1 MDQSKLSIQN
11 DDVQHLNHASGDCT
25 APPPENASL
34 GCTAQPPEMNLCRRR
49 SVPHRESEKLENSME
64 NQNIIDENS
73 MNLDSIKGVNEEKSK
88 LSMIKNKKGEEISNV
103 EEIESNYNENEDLNT
118 RGLFSSV
125 NMLIKSITYKIS
137 FMISIVTYPV
147 WLIYWSY
154 IFFTDP
160 FGIVRRVKSYVV
172 GKVVRVCWEWL
183 KEQGYVWKLGVK
195 CGWGVLWAGYVS
207 IVLVGLLFVAFM
219 MGGVVVRGVVEE
231 PLRIKETLNF
241 DYTEKSPVAYVP
253 LLVMGEYKENV
264 DEVGSIGGGRVMPPN
279 RKLQA
284 TVSLKLPESDY
295 NRNLGNFQARV
306 DLLSADGTTIASSRE
321 VCILQFK
328 SDIIRVVLTFLNIA
342 PLITGYTSESQN
354 LDIKFRGFTDGI
366 RPTASLRVIIEQ
378 RAEFQ
383 PGGGIPE
390 IYAASLALES
400 ELPLLKRVMWY
411 WKKTLYVWISLTLFI
426 VELVFALLCCRPL
439 LIPRMKLRENSASR
453 NGPDVSPPVKGIY
466 HIVPPPLSLLTSLD
480 KI

>member
-1 MDQSKLSIQN
+1 
-11 DDVQHLNHASGDCT
+11 
-25 APPPENASL
+25 
-34 GCTAQPPEMNLCRRR
+34 
-49 SVPHRESEKLENSME
+49 
-64 NQNIIDENS
+64 
-73 MNLDSIKGVNEEKSK
+73 MNLDSIKGVNGEKSK

-103 EEIESNYNENEDLNT
+103 DEIESNFIENEDLNT
-118 RGLFSSV
+118 RGLLSSV
-125 NMLIKSITYKIS
+125 NMMIKSITYKIS
-137 FMISIVTYPV
+137 FVISIVTYPV

-154 IFFTDP
+154 MFFTDP

-172 GKVVRVCWEWL
+172 GRVVRVCWEWL

-195 CGWGVLWAGYVS
+195 CGWGVLWAGYV
-207 IVLVGLLFVAFM
+207 FHCF
-219 MGGVVVRGVVEE
+219 GGVVVCGIYDGWE
-231 PLRIKETLNF
+231 
-241 DYTEKSPVAYVP
+241 
-253 LLVMGEYKENV
+253 ENV
-264 DEVGSIGGGRVMPPN
+264 DEVGSIGGGRVMPPIH
-279 RKLQA
+279 KLQA

-306 DLLSADGTTIASSRE
+306 DLLSADGTTLASSRE

-328 SDIIRVVLTFLNIA
+328 SDIIRV
-342 PLITGYTSESQN
+342 
-354 LDIKFRGFTDGI
+354 GFTDGI

>member
-11 DDVQHLNHASGDCT
+11 DDVQHLNHASDDCT
-25 APPPENASL
+25 SQRPENL
-34 GCTAQPPEMNLCRRR
+34 RRRR

-73 MNLDSIKGVNEEKSK
+73 MNLDSIKGVTEEKSK
-88 LSMIKNKKGEEISNV
+88 FSMIKNKKGEEISNV
-103 EEIESNYNENEDLNT
+103 EEIESNYRENEDLNT
-118 RGLFSSV
+118 RGSV
-125 NMLIKSITYKIS
+125 EVSEN
-137 FMISIVTYPV
+137 V
-147 WLIYWSY
+147 
-154 IFFTDP
+154 
-160 FGIVRRVKSYVV
+160 
-172 GKVVRVCWEWL
+172 
-183 KEQGYVWKLGVK
+183 
-195 CGWGVLWAGYVS
+195 GVLWAGYVS

-342 PLITGYTSESQN
+342 PLITGYTSESQT

-453 NGPDVSPPVKGIY
+453 NGPDVSPPVKG
-466 HIVPPPLSLLTSLD
+466 S
-480 KI
+480 